1 MDLRVINFPDKVFKK
16 YLIDT
21 FDKDGDGEI
30 SLTEALTI
38 TQVLCSQKGI
48 KSVAGIEYLSNLE
61 VLDCSRNMIED
72 IDISKNRNLKYLSCY
87 KNPLHT
93 IDIKNNPLLTTL
105 YCGNCNITELDCS
118 QNKDLEILSCIFNPL
133 GEIDVWENKKLT
145 LLRVRRCLLEK
156 LELRSLKELEFIDC
170 SENNLYELQLYENK
184 KLTHLDCNFNDLH
197 NDLYVGANL
206 KLKHLDCRKNKY
218 LDSIT
223 ISEGQHI
230 EEVLSDIKPTTESFR
245 KYQSW
250 RNYQND
256 SISNNS
262 WEDNIGSV
270 NIIRDSQVNVFHRE
284 FADMFKESDSIS
296 KRVGDFATVI
306 VMAQPGYENNNN
318 NYFPV
323 PIPDSLPKIRFYQNG
338 SVIMVTQKCGLLK
351 NNQFEDYVAGRIKAE
366 NIKKIKKTGYVTVL
380 AELYS
385 EGINPILILGK
396 YRFHPIRVVFKD
408 CLDNAVF
415 QCNGN
420 GSYGVSKL

>member
-1 MDLRVINFPDKVFKK
+1 M
-16 YLIDT
+16 
-21 FDKDGDGEI
+21 
-30 SLTEALTI
+30 
-38 TQVLCSQKGI
+38 
-48 KSVAGIEYLSNLE
+48 
-61 VLDCSRNMIED
+61 
-72 IDISKNRNLKYLSCY
+72 
-87 KNPLHT
+87 
-93 IDIKNNPLLTTL
+93 
-105 YCGNCNITELDCS
+105 
-118 QNKDLEILSCIFNPL
+118 

-262 WEDNIGSV
+262 WEDREDWEDQRNDAFKGDESNYWNI
-270 NIIRDSQVNVFHRE
+270 D
-284 FADMFKESDSIS
+284 
-296 KRVGDFATVI
+296 
-306 VMAQPGYENNNN
+306 
-318 NYFPV
+318 
-323 PIPDSLPKIRFYQNG
+323 
-338 SVIMVTQKCGLLK
+338 
-351 NNQFEDYVAGRIKAE
+351 
-366 NIKKIKKTGYVTVL
+366 
-380 AELYS
+380 
-385 EGINPILILGK
+385 
-396 YRFHPIRVVFKD
+396 
-408 CLDNAVF
+408 
-415 QCNGN
+415 
-420 GSYGVSKL
+420 

>member
-1 MDLRVINFPDKVFKK
+1 M
-16 YLIDT
+16 
-21 FDKDGDGEI
+21 
-30 SLTEALTI
+30 
-38 TQVLCSQKGI
+38 
-48 KSVAGIEYLSNLE
+48 
-61 VLDCSRNMIED
+61 
-72 IDISKNRNLKYLSCY
+72 
-87 KNPLHT
+87 
-93 IDIKNNPLLTTL
+93 
-105 YCGNCNITELDCS
+105 
-118 QNKDLEILSCIFNPL
+118 NKDKILRGILILVYLVCGAKLLSIWLEPSHVEKFNK
-133 GEIDVWENKKLT
+133 EIENI
-145 LLRVRRCLLEK
+145 
-156 LELRSLKELEFIDC
+156 S
-170 SENNLYELQLYENK
+170 
-184 KLTHLDCNFNDLH
+184 
-197 NDLYVGANL
+197 YVEQTAVAEVTTKANL
-206 KLKHLDCRKNKY
+206 NF
-218 LDSIT
+218 
-223 ISEGQHI
+223 
-230 EEVLSDIKPTTESFR
+230 VNNIKFCNVDFCHCSS
-245 KYQSW
+245 SW
-250 RNYQND
+250 RNALFD
-256 SISNNS
+256 DIRR
-262 WEDNIGSV
+262 EDNIGSV

-323 PIPDSLPKIRFYQNG
+323 PILDSLPKIRFYQNG